1 MSNQNIPANS
11 MYYVY
16 VLIDPRNNKPFY
28 VGKGKGDRVERHY
41 YNWSSIDKSN
51 PYKFRKIKKLKEL
64 GYQPKYKIVFE
75 STNQSCV
82 FQKEKELIAE
92 WGRFG
97 IDKQGILTN
106 VNPGGEGNTGGQKP
120 VKQYN
125 LFGEYIQT
133 FSSCLEA
140 AQFLEKNN
148 SSSIIECC
156 KKKGGQ
162 KAAWG
167 YFWTYA
173 EEELDLGWCFGGKKK
188 PVYQWDLEGKFVNRF
203 INASQAAIKIQKP
216 LSSSE
221 ILKCARRGGHCQ
233 NFQWTF
239 VNCSPGVYVKTVKPN
254 PKSVEVYQW
263 SIGGNLLRKHSSFY
277 QANLF
282 LGFEGKNEKIN
293 YYGIK
298 KGEVVHGFRW
308 TLTEAV
314 PEIHFLPE
322 LPKPPLPRSSS
333 ASSIVSVKESSVS

>member
-51 PYKFRKIKKLKEL
+51 LYKSRKIKKLKEL
-64 GYQPKYKIVFE
+64 GYQPKYKIVFQ

-92 WGRFG
+92 WGRSG

-106 VNPGGEGNTGGQKP
+106 VNPGGEGNTGGQRP

-140 AQFLEKNN
+140 AQFLEKTN

-173 EEELDLGWCFGGKKK
+173 EEGLDLDWCFGGKRK
-188 PVYQWDLEGKFVNRF
+188 PIYQWDLEGKFINRF
-203 INASQAAIKIQKP
+203 VNAYQAAKHLQKP
-216 LSSSE
+216 KSSKEIILSAK
-221 ILKCARRGGHCQ
+221 LGTMCQ
-233 NFQWTF
+233 QFQWTF
-239 VNCSPGVYVKTVKPN
+239 NKKTPGKYAKVRKSH
-254 PKSVEVYQW
+254 PKSVEVIQW
-263 SIGGNLLRKHSSFY
+263 SEDNKFVQKYKSFY
-277 QANLF
+277 QANLA
-282 LGFEGKNEKIN
+282 LNKPGRDNEISR
-293 YYGIK
+293 GIK
-298 KGEVVHGFRW
+298 TNRVTYGFRW
-308 TLTEAV
+308 SL
-314 PEIHFLPE
+314 
-322 LPKPPLPRSSS
+322 S
-333 ASSIVSVKESSVS
+333 